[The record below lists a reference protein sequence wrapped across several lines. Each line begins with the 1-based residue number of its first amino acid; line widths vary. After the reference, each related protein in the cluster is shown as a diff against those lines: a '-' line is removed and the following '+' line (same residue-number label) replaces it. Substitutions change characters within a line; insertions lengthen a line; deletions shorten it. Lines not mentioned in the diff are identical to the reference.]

1 MKFGPTEDRA
11 PWSTRSDPSYDAELI
26 AIWRLYA
33 KIHTRLAD
41 YSYAHAVE
49 AHETGMP
56 VARPLFLH
64 FPEQEEAWADWQT
77 YLYGNDILVSA
88 IWKKGK
94 TTHRLYL
101 PAGEKWQDAWN
112 TEKTY
117 EGGQWIEAD
126 APLYK
131 IPVFIR
137 EGSTI
142 DLGDL
147 KALYQ
152 ESLDIAGKK
161 PDLAKLENQAFNKEK

>member
-1 MKFGPTEDRA
+1 MK
-11 PWSTRSDPSYDAELI
+11 
-26 AIWRLYA
+26 
-33 KIHTRLAD
+33 
-41 YSYAHAVE
+41 
-49 AHETGMP
+49 
-56 VARPLFLH
+56 
-64 FPEQEEAWADWQT
+64 
-77 YLYGNDILVSA
+77 
-88 IWKKGK
+88 
-94 TTHRLYL
+94 
-101 PAGEKWQDAWN
+101 
-112 TEKTY
+112 
-117 EGGQWIEAD
+117 GGQWIEAD